1 MGVGVDCPEAE
12 EGASLVGEW
21 RRVRGSLRED
31 QRGGGD
37 EMVGVETEREAEG
50 MWGKI

>member
-1 MGVGVDCPEAE
+1 MYCSEVV

-21 RRVRGSLRED
+21 RRVRGSSLRED
-31 QRGGGD
+31 QKGGRD
-37 EMVGVETEREAEG
+37 EMVGVETEREGEG